1 MPLLYEYNPDS
12 PKDVAVALA
21 CDLKKR
27 RLEKGLTRNALSA
40 ISGVPAAT
48 IAKFEQKSTI
58 SLQAFIS
65 IAASLG
71 YTEKVKSILSEP
83 LFSTMEEL
91 KEINRNKNRK
101 RGSK

>member
-40 ISGVPAAT
+40 ISGVPAPT
-48 IAKFEQKSTI
+48 IA
-58 SLQAFIS
+58 
-65 IAASLG
+65 
-71 YTEKVKSILSEP
+71 
-83 LFSTMEEL
+83 
-91 KEINRNKNRK
+91 
-101 RGSK
+101 